1 MGNLGRGMEAEQHRD
16 RRPAKAWSHARWVS
30 IVPALILIFF
40 VASAAV
46 SPRTTQ
52 AVDEPADPITAPSL
66 PPVTPFDAGVSDLSD
81 PIATMPATFTAGG
94 LTSANSVV
102 QPTATSL
109 PALTSTPM
117 PTTIAAAA
125 AATTAPPTATPS
137 GPTPTPNQG
146 AAGNAQPVD
155 GTIRVPVL
163 MYHYIR
169 INPVASD
176 RLGYGLSVTPTDF
189 AAQME
194 WIVKNGYHA
203 VFPSELTAAMTQSAP
218 LPTKPIVLTFDDG
231 YRDFYDQAWPVLKQ
245 YGLKSSSAVI
255 TNFADKGDRGD
266 LQYMNWSMIKELDR
280 SGMVEIASHTQ
291 SHPDLTRM
299 STGQRWAELSQ
310 SKDVIERQ
318 LGHPCTAFIYP
329 SGRYD
334 GATVADAKRAGYQ
347 IAFTTNDGKVR
358 APQDTGVILQLPR
371 VRVAGGTT
379 LAGFARNLG

>member
-1 MGNLGRGMEAEQHRD
+1 MEPAQHRD
-16 RRPAKAWSHARWVS
+16 RRPAKAWLHARWVS

-40 VASAAV
+40 VASAAL

-52 AVDEPADPITAPSL
+52 AVDEPADPLTAPSL
-66 PPVTPFDAGVSDLSD
+66 PTAVASDASAPDGAD
-81 PIATMPATFTAGG
+81 PISTSIIPATFTAGG
-94 LTSANSVV
+94 LTSASNV
-102 QPTATSL
+102 QLTPPPL
-109 PALTSTPM
+109 LVPTSTPA
-117 PTTIAAAA
+117 PTIAAAA
-125 AATTAPPTATPS
+125 TTIPPTATPS

-169 INPVASD
+169 VNPVASD
-176 RLGYGLSVTPTDF
+176 RLGYGLSVTPADF

-194 WIVKNGYHA
+194 WLVKNGYHA

-245 YGLKSSSAVI
+245 YGLKSSSAVV

-266 LQYMNWSMIKELDR
+266 LQYMNWNMIKELDQ

-310 SKDVIERQ
+310 SKALIEQQ
-318 LGHPCTAFIYP
+318 LGHPCATFIYP

-379 LAGFARNLG
+379 LAGFAKNLG

>member
-1 MGNLGRGMEAEQHRD
+1 MEPGKHGA
-16 RRPAKAWSHARWVS
+16 RRPAKAWLHARWVS

-40 VASAAV
+40 VASAAI

-52 AVDEPADPITAPSL
+52 AVDEPADPIIAPSVPTSPSL
-66 PPVTPFDAGVSDLSD
+66 SPDAARDATDPFTATPAAF
-81 PIATMPATFTAGG
+81 IAGG
-94 LTSANSVV
+94 LTSTNDVV
-102 QPTATSL
+102 QPTATPL
-109 PALTSTPM
+109 PAPTDTPT
-117 PTTIAAAA
+117 PTAQ
-125 AATTAPPTATPS
+125 AATAIPPTATPS
-137 GPTPTPNQG
+137 GPTPTPDQG

-176 RLGYGLSVTPTDF
+176 RLGYGLSVTPADF

-194 WIVKNGYHA
+194 WLVKNGYHT
-203 VFPSELTAAMTQSAP
+203 VFPSELTAALTRNAP
-218 LPTKPIVLTFDDG
+218 LPTKPVVLTFDDG
-231 YRDFYDQAWPVLKQ
+231 YRDFYDQAWPVLKR
-245 YGLKSSSAVI
+245 YGLKASSAVV
-255 TNFADKGDRGD
+255 TNFVDKGDRGD
-266 LQYMNWSMIKELDR
+266 LQYMNWNMIKELDR

-291 SHPDLTRM
+291 SHPDLTRA
-299 STGQRWAELSQ
+299 GAAQRWAELSK
-310 SKDVIERQ
+310 SKEVIEQQ
-318 LGHPCTAFIYP
+318 LGHPCTAFVYP

-358 APQDTGVILQLPR
+358 TPQDGGVILQLPR

-379 LAGFARNLG
+379 LAGFARNIG